1 MPIWI
6 GNRGKGIIY
15 ADCKLSGRKLAGEE
29 FQTFT
34 HFSEYATIAF
44 DLHSKAKP

>member
-15 ADCKLSGRKLAGEE
+15 ADCTLSGRKLAGEE